1 MSVRSIHLTRKSG
14 EVQLLQH
21 RMLGQM
27 VACSDASEPADV
39 LSELI
44 AMQSQLYAMGKWAI
58 GLRCPGSTEKQ
69 IDKLFDSGEI
79 LRTHVM
85 RPTWHFVRPRDIKW
99 LQRLTSPRVHQA
111 NAYINRKLGL
121 TSEHLVKTS
130 DIIVKA
136 LEGQQHLTR
145 PELQKVLAKKK
156 IEAEGS
162 VLAFYVMHAELEG
175 LICSGPRRGK
185 QFTYALIDE
194 RAPSAM
200 ELDIDGALAEFTL
213 RYFRSRG
220 PATIADF
227 TTWSGLTVKQ
237 ANQGIASLPSEYE
250 SIDVDGAT
258 YYFLPR
264 SIPKL
269 TTQDQTYLMPDY
281 DEYGM
286 SYKDRS
292 ALTSKHYEK
301 VVHSPF
307 SHWLVVDGKIEG
319 TWERVESKKQISVD
333 VMPFGKLTRT
343 QRDAVDRAV
352 ARYVE
357 FHQA

>member
-1 MSVRSIHLTRKSG
+1 MTE
-14 EVQLLQH
+14 EVLLQH
-21 RMLGQM
+21 RMLAQQI
-27 VACSDASEPADV
+27 ACSEAEQPTQVVDDLVA
-39 LSELI
+39 I
-44 AMQSQLYAMGKWAI
+44 QSQLYAMGKWAI

-69 IDKLFDSGEI
+69 IDRLFDDGEI

-85 RPTWHFVRPRDIKW
+85 RPTWHFISPRDIKW
-99 LQRLTSPRVHQA
+99 LQKLTSPRVQQA

-121 TSEHLVKTS
+121 TPKQLAKTT
-130 DIIVKA
+130 DIITKA
-136 LEGQQHLTR
+136 LEGHRHLTR
-145 PELQKVLAKKK
+145 TELQKELAKEK
-156 IEAEGS
+156 IEAAGS
-162 VLAFYVMHAELEG
+162 VLAFYVMNAELEG

-194 RAPSAM
+194 RAQKAID
-200 ELDIDGALAEFTL
+200 LDGDEAVAEFTA

-220 PATIADF
+220 PATITDF

-237 ANQGIASLPSEYE
+237 AKQGIAMLSSEFDSVE
-250 SIDVDGAT
+250 INNAT
-258 YYFLPR
+258 HYFLPR
-264 SIPKL
+264 TIPKL

-286 SYKDRS
+286 GYKDRS

-301 VVHSPF
+301 GVHSPF

-319 TWERVESKKQISVD
+319 TWDRIEKQKQISVD
-333 VMPFGKLTRT
+333 IKPFGKLSIPQLR
-343 QRDAVDRAV
+343 AVDKAV

-357 FHQA
+357 FHQP